1 MFWEKLL
8 TKSYKFNKS
17 FTKKYSVKKKLLKAA
32 VDPKSIIPGR
42 AADKIYLIHFNDVA
56 NVESGD
62 KEPVGGAA
70 RFVTSV
76 KQHSEDTPLVLFS
89 GNAFSP
95 SESKSWCHKQTARWK
110 DSISVSTYTK
120 GEQMVPVLNMIG
132 TQCAVFGNHD
142 FGRKT

>member
-1 MFWEKLL
+1 MFMMKH
-8 TKSYKFNKS
+8 
-17 FTKKYSVKKKLLKAA
+17 SVKKKLLKAA

-56 NVESGD
+56 NVESGG

-70 RFVTSV
+70 RFVTAV

-95 SESKSWCHKQTARWK
+95 SESKSWCQKQTARYK

-132 TQCAVFGNHD
+132 TKCAVFGNHD
-142 FGRKT
+142 FGRRN